1 MPCWCYYYSVS
12 PSSNR
17 SCILTN
23 KSFARGTWGPRQTP
37 EPSQPFRFHETINIY
52 WVCLCVWSLLRVSLQ
67 PPGRCA
73 HCSKPRRCKQNAKRH
88 IRHRWR
94 NKNCLNKITNERG
107 ESLYVLA
114 SNLSWKGATEHTARA
129 EGVGPRCRRQVT
141 SVPAPQERRWDKET
155 LGRSPVTLLG
165 LPALHSVGVTAA
177 LIRMR
182 SSPAEEQDEGLLW
195 TKSIT
200 RGPSAWPSALVW
212 RVNSGGGGWKREEFT
227 ETNAV

>member
-1 MPCWCYYYSVS
+1 MAKAGTAIWDPNMEVMYFKAAKKPGLWWLQSSQTSFKLLRKHMPCWCYYYSMS

-141 SVPAPQERRWDKET
+141 SVPAPQERWEKET

-165 LPALHSVGVTAA
+165 LPALH
-177 LIRMR
+177 
-182 SSPAEEQDEGLLW
+182 W
-195 TKSIT
+195 
-200 RGPSAWPSALVW
+200 
-212 RVNSGGGGWKREEFT
+212 GGGDGSFDQNE
-227 ETNAV
+227 V